1 MADKKISMQYRYT
14 IEMYYLDTINEKN
27 VEIKNE
33 CLKMLVIDHN
43 FMQNCMPII
52 MASLKLDKS
61 LVDDMIKNC
70 NDNMIMLAINKYD
83 DLTDDKQEVECI
95 RKKFTYFLP
104 KSANK
109 NDPID
114 YNEVTEEENLGN
126 TYTEVEIGLL
136 CVDHINNNKHSC
148 EIMAKN
154 NTIYDC
160 VKYVTS
166 HISRMIIEPFSYN
179 SEFEQLIMPTKDSV
193 KQALQFLNDFRV
205 FYYTPYRYYNDFNY
219 TYIISSSGRATEKQ
233 DELYSSIII
242 DIKDI
247 DDASANDV
255 GVIANKTSETYEVPV
270 NYVNTEV
277 YDNTIVNKSKTKL
290 KGISSTGSDT
300 KSLVNRA
307 SYMNEKTQSI
317 RLNNDNT
324 NMISNLEAVDNDGNF
339 LVFISKNDLDME
351 LFTINKRISIHN
363 IERYQEYNGDYLLS
377 RKRECFVREDNT
389 FVLTTMLNLRRIERA
404 DTVNK
409 TTSSL
414 G

>member
-43 FMQNCMPII
+43 FMQNCMPVI

-270 NYVNTEV
+270 NYVNTED

-300 KSLVNRA
+300 KTLVNRA
-307 SYMNEKTQSI
+307 SYMDEKTHSI

>member
-43 FMQNCMPII
+43 FMQNCMPVI
-52 MASLKLDKS
+52 MASLKLDKA

-126 TYTEVEIGLL
+126 TYTEVQIGLL
-136 CVDHINNNKHSC
+136 CVDHINNNKHAC

-290 KGISSTGSDT
+290 KGISSTGSNT
-300 KSLVNRA
+300 KTLVNRA
-307 SYMNEKTQSI
+307 SYMDEKTQSI
-317 RLNNDNT
+317 RLNNDNI

-363 IERYQEYNGDYLLS
+363 IERYQDYNGDYLLS

-389 FVLTTMLNLRRIERA
+389 FILTTMLNLRRIERA

-409 TTSSL
+409 TTSTL

>member
-1 MADKKISMQYRYT
+1 MADKKVSMQFKYT
-14 IEMYYLDTINEKN
+14 IEMYYLNVINGVN
-27 VEIKNE
+27 TEIKNE
-33 CLKMLVIDHN
+33 CLKTLVIDHN
-43 FMQNCMPII
+43 FMDNCMPII
-52 MASLKLDKS
+52 LATLKLDKA
-61 LVDDMIKNC
+61 LVDDMIKNA

-114 YNEVTEEENLGN
+114 YNEVNEDENMGN
-126 TYTEVEIGLL
+126 TYTDVELGLL
-136 CVDHINNNKHSC
+136 CVDHVNNNKHAC

-166 HISRMIIEPFSYN
+166 HIPNMIIEPFSYN
-179 SEFEQLIMPTKDSV
+179 SEFDQLIMPTKDSV
-193 KQALQFLNDFRV
+193 NSALKFLNDFRV

-219 TYIISSSGRATEKQ
+219 TYIISSSGRATEKR
-233 DELYSSIII
+233 DELYSSVII

-247 DDASANDV
+247 DDEAANDV
-255 GVIANKTSETYEVPV
+255 GVVANKTSETYEVPV

-277 YDNTIVNKSKTKL
+277 YDNTIVNKSKTKI
-290 KGISSTGSDT
+290 KGISSTGSTT
-300 KSLVNRA
+300 KTLVNRA
-307 SYMNEKTQSI
+307 SYMDDKTQSV
-317 RLNNDNT
+317 RLNNDNN
-324 NMISNLEAVDNDGNF
+324 NMISNLEASNNDGNF
-339 LVFISKNDLDME
+339 LISIVKNDLDMS

-363 IERYQEYNGDYLLS
+363 IERYQDYNGDFLLS
-377 RKRECFVREDNT
+377 RKRECFMREDNA
-389 FVLTTMLNLRRIERA
+389 FVMTTILNLRRIERA

-409 TTSSL
+409 TTSTL

>member
-1 MADKKISMQYRYT
+1 MADKKVSMQFKYT
-14 IEMYYLDTINEKN
+14 IEMYYLNVIDGKN
-27 VEIKNE
+27 TEIKNE
-33 CLKMLVIDHN
+33 CLKTLVIDHN
-43 FMQNCMPII
+43 FMSNCMPIVL
-52 MASLKLDKS
+52 ASLKLDKA
-61 LVDDMIKNC
+61 LVDDMIKNA

-114 YNEVTEEENLGN
+114 YNEVNEDENMGN
-126 TYTEVEIGLL
+126 TYTNVELGLL
-136 CVDHINNNKHSC
+136 CVDHVNNNKHAC

-160 VKYVTS
+160 VKYVTA
-166 HISRMIIEPFSYN
+166 HIPNMIIEPFSYN
-179 SEFEQLIMPTKDSV
+179 SEFDQLIMPTKDSV
-193 KQALQFLNDFRV
+193 NAALKFLNDFRV

-219 TYIISSSGRATEKQ
+219 TYIISSSGRATEKR
-233 DELYSSIII
+233 DELYSSVII

-247 DDASANDV
+247 DNEAANDV
-255 GVIANKTSETYEVPV
+255 GVVANKTSETYEVPV

-277 YDNTIVNKSKTKL
+277 YDNTIINKSKTKI
-290 KGISSTGSDT
+290 KGISSTGSTT

-307 SYMNEKTQSI
+307 SYMNDKTQSV
-317 RLNNDNT
+317 RLNNDND
-324 NMISNLEAVDNDGNF
+324 NMISNLEAHDNDGNF
-339 LVFISKNDLDME
+339 LITIVKNDLDTN

-363 IERYQEYNGDYLLS
+363 IERYQDYNGDFLLS
-377 RKRECFVREDNT
+377 RKRECFMREDNS
-389 FVLTTMLNLRRIERA
+389 FVMTTILNLRRIERA

-409 TTSSL
+409 TTSTL

>member
-43 FMQNCMPII
+43 FMQNCMPVI

-300 KSLVNRA
+300 KTLVNRA
-307 SYMNEKTQSI
+307 SYMDEKTHSI

-377 RKRECFVREDNT
+377 RKRECFVREDDT

-414 G
+414 V

>member
-1 MADKKISMQYRYT
+1 
-14 IEMYYLDTINEKN
+14 
-27 VEIKNE
+27 
-33 CLKMLVIDHN
+33 
-43 FMQNCMPII
+43 
-52 MASLKLDKS
+52 
-61 LVDDMIKNC
+61 
-70 NDNMIMLAINKYD
+70 
-83 DLTDDKQEVECI
+83 
-95 RKKFTYFLP
+95 
-104 KSANK
+104 
-109 NDPID
+109 
-114 YNEVTEEENLGN
+114 
-126 TYTEVEIGLL
+126 
-136 CVDHINNNKHSC
+136 
-148 EIMAKN
+148 MAKN

-307 SYMNEKTQSI
+307 SYMYDKTQSI
-317 RLNNDNT
+317 RLNNDNR

>member
-43 FMQNCMPII
+43 FMQNCMPVI
-52 MASLKLDKS
+52 MASLKLDKA

-126 TYTEVEIGLL
+126 TYTEVQIGLL
-136 CVDHINNNKHSC
+136 CVDHINNNKHAC

-193 KQALQFLNDFRV
+193 EQALQFLNDFRV

-242 DIKDI
+242 DIKL
-247 DDASANDV
+247 
-255 GVIANKTSETYEVPV
+255 Y
-270 NYVNTEV
+270 
-277 YDNTIVNKSKTKL
+277 
-290 KGISSTGSDT
+290 
-300 KSLVNRA
+300 
-307 SYMNEKTQSI
+307 
-317 RLNNDNT
+317 
-324 NMISNLEAVDNDGNF
+324 
-339 LVFISKNDLDME
+339 
-351 LFTINKRISIHN
+351 
-363 IERYQEYNGDYLLS
+363 
-377 RKRECFVREDNT
+377 
-389 FVLTTMLNLRRIERA
+389 
-404 DTVNK
+404 
-409 TTSSL
+409 
-414 G
+414 

>member
-43 FMQNCMPII
+43 FMQNCMPVI
-52 MASLKLDKS
+52 MASLKLDKA

-126 TYTEVEIGLL
+126 TYTEVQIGLL
-136 CVDHINNNKHSC
+136 CIDHINNNKHAC

-300 KSLVNRA
+300 KTLVNRA
-307 SYMNEKTQSI
+307 SYMDEKTQSI

-363 IERYQEYNGDYLLS
+363 IERYQDYNGDYLLS

-409 TTSSL
+409 TTSTL

>member
-43 FMQNCMPII
+43 FMQNCMPVI

-300 KSLVNRA
+300 KTLVNRA
-307 SYMNEKTQSI
+307 SYMDEKTHSI

-377 RKRECFVREDNT
+377 RKRECFVREDDT

-409 TTSSL
+409 TTSTL

>member
-43 FMQNCMPII
+43 FMQNCMPVI
-52 MASLKLDKS
+52 MASLKLDKA

-126 TYTEVEIGLL
+126 TYTEVQIGLL
-136 CVDHINNNKHSC
+136 CVDHINNNKHAC

-300 KSLVNRA
+300 KTLVNRA
-307 SYMNEKTQSI
+307 SYMDEKTQSI

-363 IERYQEYNGDYLLS
+363 IERYQDYNGDYLLS
-377 RKRECFVREDNT
+377 RKRECFVREDST
-389 FVLTTMLNLRRIERA
+389 FILTTMLNLRRIERA

-409 TTSSL
+409 TTSTL

>member
-43 FMQNCMPII
+43 FMQNCMPVI

-307 SYMNEKTQSI
+307 SYMHDKTQSI
-317 RLNNDNT
+317 RLNNDNR

-377 RKRECFVREDNT
+377 RKRECFVREDDT

-409 TTSSL
+409 TTSTL

>member
-43 FMQNCMPII
+43 FMQNCMPVI
-52 MASLKLDKS
+52 MASLKLDKA

-126 TYTEVEIGLL
+126 TYTEVQIGLL
-136 CVDHINNNKHSC
+136 CVDHINNNKHAC

-300 KSLVNRA
+300 KTLVNRA
-307 SYMNEKTQSI
+307 SYMDEKTQSI

-339 LVFISKNDLDME
+339 LIFISKNDLDME

-363 IERYQEYNGDYLLS
+363 IERYQDYNGDYLLS
-377 RKRECFVREDNT
+377 RKRECFVREDST
-389 FVLTTMLNLRRIERA
+389 FILTTMLNLRRIERA

-409 TTSSL
+409 TTSTL

>member
-43 FMQNCMPII
+43 FMQNCMPVI

-205 FYYTPYRYYNDFNY
+205 FYYTPYRYYNDFNC

-300 KSLVNRA
+300 KTLVNRA
-307 SYMNEKTQSI
+307 SYMDEKTQSI
-317 RLNNDNT
+317 RLNNDNR

-404 DTVNK
+404 DTINK
-409 TTSSL
+409 TTSTL

>member
-43 FMQNCMPII
+43 FMQNCMPVI

>member
-43 FMQNCMPII
+43 FMQNCMPVI

-300 KSLVNRA
+300 KTLVNRA

-409 TTSSL
+409 TTSTL